1 MLLTTPERAKR
12 ERDLVST
19 KVIERVDARYDI
31 EEVQL
36 GKVYKWR
43 PESLLIECECGQR
56 STLTASRITCV
67 ECGKEHIDLS
77 GEALRDQRELR
88 RWLRE
93 EEIHPWRY
101 AEDSEDEED
110 PILWV

>member
-1 MLLTTPERAKR
+1 
-12 ERDLVST
+12 VST

-56 STLTASRITCV
+56 FTLTASRITCE
-67 ECGKEHIDLS
+67 ECGKEHIDLV
-77 GEALRDQRELR
+77 GEALRDQRER
-88 RWLRE
+88 QRWLRE
-93 EEIHPWRY
+93 EELHPWRY
-101 AEDSEDEED
+101 AEESEEDND